1 MSIVLPNVRQHL
13 GASPISGGTAELEA
27 VRKFIA
33 DVERDTSGYDSAVRS
48 AAEWLSHQTSE
59 AVDRLRVRLQET
71 LSAGAQRVVATANDA
86 KTGLA
91 SYADEISVIH
101 REARA
106 VMIDTEM
113 AFSSIRTA
121 EAKLSEIADEIGRV
135 GAVPRYWNEVPTPFP
150 PPLLDSRGDAM
161 DTAAREAMI
170 SHIRNMYEYSWT
182 AATNEWKQAIE
193 VALNAPQKWGAL
205 WERRR
210 SSEDKLRSS
219 LRDTPV
225 GHLSVLSGNSSSV
238 GAKRT
243 IALGLTGEIRG
254 VKSEGANFEIQ
265 HHLFENLFG
274 TRVPDDW
281 WESPP
286 APEHVAGWWS
296 SLEPAQR
303 ELLIGESSLLI
314 GNLPGL
320 PFDVRDQANRE
331 TLRRIAAN
339 PAGISSDV
347 ARLLSGIQLAVD
359 RENNVEIGDV
369 DRQVVS
375 LNIYADTVCASLS
388 YGDLDQVERITWLAA
403 GMESDAAAAIRTWDD
418 ASQNVHTVQ
427 SRILGAA
434 GKHAVVLWLGYDT
447 PKLADVATSKG
458 VLSSSKAERGSVRF
472 AAELDGAF
480 ESRKAFTAG
489 LPVMN
494 VGAHSYGVN
503 TAAIALT
510 RTTYPVD
517 SFTSFGSAGVDT
529 SFVPE
534 IRALNVKDRAPGQ
547 PAVFAVHANDDLLA
561 STGAM
566 LSGRK
571 TFDDHAQRVIG
582 SAGPRS
588 MPGVLI
594 FSAEGD
600 NKQGFTETDGHS
612 VIGEAGATRIAGSSA
627 TVGHGYLD
635 LGTQS
640 LESFAL
646 ITSRPIGTDTFDGF
660 SESIGKR

>member
-1 MSIVLPNVRQHL
+1 MLPNIRQHL
-13 GASPISGGTAELEA
+13 GASPISGGTAELDA

-48 AAEWLSHQTSE
+48 AAEWLSRQSSE
-59 AVDRLRVRLQET
+59 SVDRLRVRLEDT
-71 LSAGAQRVVATANDA
+71 LSAGAQRVVATTNEA

-91 SYADEISVIH
+91 TYADEISVIH
-101 REARA
+101 REAHA
-106 VMIDTEM
+106 VMRDTEI

-121 EAKLSEIADEIGRV
+121 EAKLSEIAYEIGRA

-150 PPLLDSRGDAM
+150 PPLIDSRGDAM

-210 SSEDKLRSS
+210 SAEENLRSV

-225 GHLSVLSGNSSSV
+225 GHLSVLSGSPSSV

-243 IALGLTGEIRG
+243 IALGLTGEIWG

-265 HHLFENLFG
+265 HPLFENLFG
-274 TRVPDDW
+274 ARVPDDW

-286 APEHVAGWWS
+286 APDQVAGWWS
-296 SLEPAQR
+296 ALEPAQR
-303 ELLIGESSLLI
+303 DLLITERSLLI

-320 PFDVRDQANRE
+320 PFEVRDQANRE

-347 ARLLSGIQLAVD
+347 AKLLSSVQLAVD
-359 RENNVEIGDV
+359 RINNDEINYVE
-369 DRQVVS
+369 RQVVS
-375 LNIYADTVCASLS
+375 LNVHSDTVYASLS
-388 YGDLDQVERITWLAA
+388 YGDLDRAERITWLAA

-418 ASQNVHTVQ
+418 ASQNVYTAQ
-427 SRILGAA
+427 TKYLGAT
-434 GKHAVVLWLGYDT
+434 GNHAVVLWLGYDT
-447 PKLADVATSKG
+447 PKLTDVATSKG
-458 VLSSSKAERGSVRF
+458 VLSSTKAERGAIRL
-472 AAELDGAF
+472 ATELDGAF
-480 ESRKAFTAG
+480 ESRKASTVG
-489 LPVMN
+489 LPTMN

-510 RTTYPVD
+510 RTKYPVH
-517 SFTSFGSAGVDT
+517 SFTSLGSAGIDPT
-529 SFVPE
+529 YIPS
-534 IRALNVKDRAPGQ
+534 IGTLNVKDRAPGQ

-561 STGAM
+561 SIGAM

-571 TFDDHAQRVIG
+571 TFDDQAQRVIG
-582 SAGPRS
+582 SAGPQS
-588 MPGVLI
+588 MPGALT

-600 NKQGFTETDGHS
+600 DKHGLAKTDGHS
-612 VIGEAGATRIAGSSA
+612 VIGEARGTRIVGSSA
-627 TVGHGYLD
+627 TLGHGYFD

-640 LESFAL
+640 LQSFAL
-646 ITSRPIGTDTFDGF
+646 ITSHPNGTETFGGF
-660 SESIGKR
+660 RESLGK